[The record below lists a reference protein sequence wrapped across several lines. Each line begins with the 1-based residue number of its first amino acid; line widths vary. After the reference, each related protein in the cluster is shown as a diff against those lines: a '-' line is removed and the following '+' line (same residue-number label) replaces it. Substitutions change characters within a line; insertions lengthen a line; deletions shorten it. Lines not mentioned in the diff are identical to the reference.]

1 MKIVIATAVYYPMI
15 NGVAVF
21 SHNLAVG
28 LAKRGNEVMVICPSQ
43 TGRNYTRIIDGVKT
57 VYLRSVDAKVYPDQ
71 IHAVPEKKK
80 VLGVKLPHLLY
91 RHGLRVSVFPQRE
104 VKKALDKFRPDVVHV
119 QVSDPIGLSVVWYA
133 RRHDIPVVTTEHNQP
148 DVFTDPLKVPGVVK
162 KPVNYLLTSYFRNRQ
177 SKSDFVTMPTE
188 QAIKDLIFSRGK
200 GFPVPVAAVSN
211 GVDLSCFKPGKVP
224 VEIYHRYGVP
234 TDWPIVLYVG
244 RVDPEKKLGVV
255 IDAFN
260 EARKKVPTV
269 LLVVVGDGVD
279 KTRLI
284 KKVEKMGLSEDVR
297 FLGKVLPPDLYE
309 LYKIGDVFATASEI
323 ETQGIVL
330 IEAAAC
336 GLPLIAVDKGAVSE
350 VCITDENGYLCKP
363 GNVDEI
369 STAMVKIL
377 SDEKMRKKFS
387 ENSVKIAHEHDFEKT
402 LDKFE
407 NIYKRVIDKK
417 NNPQGLE
424 SGVDI

>member
-43 TGRNYTRIIDGVKT
+43 TGRNYTRTIDGVKT

-71 IHAVPEKKK
+71 IHAVPEKRKF
-80 VLGVKLPHLLY
+80 LGVKLPHIIY

-104 VKKALDKFRPDVVHV
+104 VKKAMDEFRPDVVHV

-133 RRHDIPVVTTEHNQP
+133 RKHNIPVVTTEHNQP
-148 DVFTDPLKVPGVVK
+148 DVFTDPLKVPGAMK

-188 QAIKDLIFSRGK
+188 QAIKDLIWSRGK

-211 GVDLSCFKPGKVP
+211 GVDLACFEPGKAP
-224 VEIYHRYGVP
+224 AEIYYKYGVP
-234 TDWPIVLYVG
+234 TDRPIVLYVG

-260 EARKKVPTV
+260 EARKKVPTA

-350 VCITDENGYLCKP
+350 VCRNGENGYLCEP

-369 STAMVKIL
+369 STVMIKIL
-377 SDEKMRKKFS
+377 SDEKLRKKFS
-387 ENSVKIAHEHDFEKT
+387 ENSIKIAHEHDFEKT
-402 LDKFE
+402 LDRFE
-407 NIYKRVIDKK
+407 NIYRKVIADK
-417 NNPQGLE
+417 NNPL
-424 SGVDI
+424 